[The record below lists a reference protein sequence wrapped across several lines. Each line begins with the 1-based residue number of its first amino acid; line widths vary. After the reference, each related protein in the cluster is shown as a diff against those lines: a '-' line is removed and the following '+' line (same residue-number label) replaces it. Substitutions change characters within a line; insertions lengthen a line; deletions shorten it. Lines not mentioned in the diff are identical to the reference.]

1 MTVPVVPLPTSA
13 FMRTFRHVL
22 FEEGFQDLGTIAHQ
36 GAQQSF
42 FYSRHFQRT
51 GAGILGL
58 DRFQERFG
66 FPVALLLG
74 FLAFFLLAG

>member
-1 MTVPVVPLPTSA
+1 MTVPITPLPIFA

-22 FEEGFQDLGTIAHQ
+22 FKECFQDLAAIAHQ
-36 GAQQSF
+36 SAQQPF
-42 FYSRHFQRT
+42 FYSRHFQCT

-58 DRFQERFG
+58 DRLQERFG

-74 FLAFFLLAG
+74 FLAFFLLPG